1 MRAKSAIYCVTGAA
15 IASLVFVSV
24 AQEDA
29 TARARQEFSAHSPV
43 VLQMVDQASLIAH
56 VVVTNLAFGRY
67 RSVTGDLDYTAACAV
82 KEVLKGPTNQTSVVL
97 KTRLIKRESQ
107 RVMEGSNYIVFVTAL
122 TGQRAM
128 LYPGDYLTDHW
139 LGLQPCDPELL
150 AELRA
155 LLGKPQAA
163 PRPQSK
169 QESQKESTED
179 VRIKIE

>member
-1 MRAKSAIYCVTGAA
+1 MRARSKTYWIAAAA
-15 IASLVFVSV
+15 IALVALSGV

-29 TARARQEFSAHSPV
+29 STKARRQLAAHSPV

-56 VVVTNLAFGRY
+56 VVVTNLAFGKY
-67 RSVTGDLDYTAACAV
+67 RSVTGDLDFTAACAV

-97 KTRLIKRESQ
+97 KTRLIKRESP
-107 RVMEGSNYIVFVTAL
+107 RVAEGTNYIVFVTAL
-122 TGQRAM
+122 TSQRAS

-139 LGLQPCDPELL
+139 LGLQPYDAELL

-155 LLGKPQAA
+155 VLAKPPTPPHPQD
-163 PRPQSK
+163 RP
-169 QESQKESTED
+169 EGQKESTED